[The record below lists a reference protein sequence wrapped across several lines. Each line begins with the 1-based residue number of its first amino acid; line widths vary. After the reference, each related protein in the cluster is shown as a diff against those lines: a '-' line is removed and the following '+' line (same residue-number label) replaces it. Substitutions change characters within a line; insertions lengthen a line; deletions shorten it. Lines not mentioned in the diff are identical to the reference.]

1 MRVSTSQLYQ
11 QMAAH
16 MSQAASELATM
27 QGKVA
32 SGLNYNKPSEAPEIV
47 ARAVALESRIKGF
60 ANDVE
65 SVAKVKLGIDTQAS
79 ALETSQ
85 NLMARL
91 KELSLQGAS
100 GQFTQSERNS
110 MAVEVSSLKASLLGL
125 ANARDPDG
133 RYVFA
138 GTRSSAA
145 PYSQEADGSV
155 SYNGSGSPLRVH
167 LADAGYEDAS
177 VAGPS
182 VWQGV
187 TRPATSTD
195 PAVKVDVFGVI
206 NDLETALKTND
217 KQNLSRGIDEL
228 SKVSDHIQTAMAKLG
243 ASQNRLT
250 LAQSQ
255 AEELSTRAT
264 QALSDIKDLDYA
276 TALGDLKKQ
285 ETLLQASQSLLG
297 RLSQLSLLDYMR

>member
-11 QMAAH
+11 QLSAH

-125 ANARDPDG
+125 ANAPNHGVGASRLLDLG
-133 RYVFA
+133 FA
-138 GTRSSAA
+138 LVAA
-145 PYSQEADGSV
+145 GLTGVLALD
-155 SYNGSGSPLRVH
+155 RVH
-167 LADAGYEDAS
+167 ALNPAGGGGVCDQNAANNS
-177 VAGPS
+177 KARSGAPGPNRHFS
-182 VWQGV
+182 C
-187 TRPATSTD
+187 SHD
-195 PAVKVDVFGVI
+195 
-206 NDLETALKTND
+206 
-217 KQNLSRGIDEL
+217 LSRSAEL
-228 SKVSDHIQTAMAKLG
+228 
-243 ASQNRLT
+243 
-250 LAQSQ
+250 
-255 AEELSTRAT
+255 
-264 QALSDIKDLDYA
+264 
-276 TALGDLKKQ
+276 
-285 ETLLQASQSLLG
+285 
-297 RLSQLSLLDYMR
+297 

>member
-11 QMAAH
+11 QLSAH

-32 SGLNYNKPSEAPEIV
+32 SGLNYNKPSDAPEIV

-138 GTRSSAA
+138 GTRSSAPPYVQA
-145 PYSQEADGSV
+145 PDGSV
-155 SYNGSGSPLRVH
+155 SYDGSGSPLRVH

-177 VAGPS
+177 VAGPT

-187 TRPATSTD
+187 TRPATATD

-297 RLSQLSLLDYMR
+297 RLSQLSLLEYMR